1 MGRTYLK
8 KKKQHRKRTLKKSA
22 RTRGNMRGGV
32 IFAVDGHSNVPAT
45 YENIQWFIE
54 NSHIDLV
61 ANYSL
66 RSSVFKFTLKKSKTP
81 SNLYDVDGKNIRE
94 LVVKVA
100 FYSSS
105 RVGLTINEVFKVA
118 ELPTT
123 NSSEFNNQQKIDE
136 LFTNIKI
143 VPQVAVYIDNQV
155 NVNTLL
161 QSIVNSNVIFEDD
174 KKVIDDINK
183 ITQSQSQKV
192 EVSMM
197 IMEYIPEEYID
208 LRRFRH
214 LANAQGKLPIYESI
228 CQFIVA
234 CIIIIIERLGIC
246 NIDVHTGNILI
257 HSDLIKEKLP
267 LTADRLV
274 GKVKIIDWGEVI
286 KTPIYQKLIEQEKNN
301 NYIFNIIRK
310 MLFES
315 LTHKGYSQMTWLS
328 GLLFKITD
336 TPILGI
342 LTTGD
347 VTTPLFSEGAK
358 MEAKLQKLQN
368 EIDDIEV
375 ELINIDDDSSD
386 SETKKYKEDDD
397 SSDSETKKY
406 KEDLIN
412 KYNILHKKMNDLR
425 ETLKRFEY
433 ESINSVYINLE
444 DPNFI
449 KDPIVSGLNKF
460 CDGVTYYKKAIE
472 EKIDSP
478 PLQKRPP
485 QINQEN
491 NPRKKKLRI

>member
-32 IFAVDGHSNVPAT
+32 ILAVDGHSIVPAT
-45 YENIQWFIE
+45 YENIKWFIK

-66 RSSVFKFTLKKSKTP
+66 RSSVFKFTLKKYIEL

-105 RVGLTINEVFKVA
+105 RVGLKINGINKVS

-155 NVNTLL
+155 IVNTLL
-161 QSIVNSNVIFEDD
+161 QSFVKSNVIFEDD
-174 KKVIDDINK
+174 LKQVIDDI
-183 ITQSQSQKV
+183 ITQYQKFG
-192 EVSMM
+192 VSMM

-208 LRRFRH
+208 LRRFRR
-214 LANAQGKLPIYESI
+214 LATAQEKLPIYESI

-301 NYIFNIIRK
+301 NYIFNIILK
-310 MLFES
+310 MLSES

-336 TPILGI
+336 TPILGTV
-342 LTTGD
+342 TTGN
-347 VTTPLFSEGAK
+347 VATPLFSEGAK
-358 MEAKLQKLQN
+358 MEAELQKLQN
-368 EIDDIEV
+368 EINDIEV
-375 ELINIDDDSSD
+375 KLINIDDDSSD

-406 KEDLIN
+406 KEDVN
-412 KYNILHKKMNDLR
+412 KKYNRLHKEMNDLHKEMNDLR
-425 ETLKRFEY
+425 EKLKIVQY

-472 EKIDSP
+472 KQIDSP
-478 PLQKRPP
+478 PPF
-485 QINQEN
+485 
-491 NPRKKKLRI
+491 KKIHYK